1 MDRVDELNERLSTR
15 MTPYVNKTPN
25 FNPRPASTKYATFP
39 ILDSRNKPGPNAI
52 QATHLDVGVDNETE
66 LWRGF
71 VPATGDAKYQVVGG
85 DIGARPDPK
94 HNLLFQTPTLVTE
107 RKVLVNAPN
116 EFYNHTRTQ
125 LRNSQF

>member
-1 MDRVDELNERLSTR
+1 MDRVDELNDRLSTR

-39 ILDSRNKPGPNAI
+39 ILDSRNKPAPNAI

-71 VPATGDAKYQVVGG
+71 APATGDARYQVVGG
-85 DIGARPDPK
+85 DAGAKPHQAHR
-94 HNLLFQTPTLVTE
+94 LLFQTPTLVTE
-107 RKVLVNAPN
+107 RKVLVDAPN
-116 EFYNHTRTQ
+116 GFYNHTRTQ